1 MTTHL
6 YYKVP
11 NDGKRN
17 SSVEQ
22 TLLEKAMKVLDK
34 NWLGHSTIPSAVLYP
49 HQWSWDSAFIS
60 IGNSYFNTGRAIQEI
75 KTLFNAQWKNGMVPH
90 IVFNESKKA
99 KPGEKVTYFPTA
111 RFYDSARVATDAPQ
125 HIKTS
130 SLTQPP
136 VHAIACYYI
145 YANASKQDDKKKAK
159 EFLKE
164 IYPKLKN
171 FHTYLLTARDPE
183 NSGQVTIFHPW
194 ESGLDNLP
202 IWDEPL
208 SRIKVQ
214 KEELPKFERLDI
226 LAVHGAKETR
236 TDDTMYN
243 KLIYLVKLMKE
254 RYHYDTLRMYKDFP
268 FKVKDI
274 VVSSILYVANQ
285 YLLKIADII
294 TENDD
299 DDDNIKSEDIHMIKE
314 WILRTEQ
321 NFFRYFT
328 PTQKLEGLEADDL
341 YDYDLIKKG
350 WIEKRTIASL
360 IPIYTGIIPKE
371 KIHVL
376 VKWID
381 HAHYCGQGNCHVA
394 ALPSTD
400 LHESYFREANY
411 WRGPIWVNTNWMIYL
426 GLLKYGYRERA
437 EQIKQGIFELALN
450 HGFREYYDPFTGQ
463 GLGGSDFSWSAAL
476 VIDMVLRRK
485 HDRAGNK
492 KNMDRFSGVIAA

>member
-1 MTTHL
+1 
-6 YYKVP
+6 VP
-11 NDGKRN
+11 NDEKGN
-17 SSVEQ
+17 PSIEQ
-22 TLLEKAMKVLDK
+22 TLLKKARNVLDK
-34 NWLGHSTIPSAVLYP
+34 NWLGHSTIPSPVLYP
-49 HQWSWDSAFIS
+49 HQWSWDSAFIA
-60 IGNSYFNTGRAIQEI
+60 IGNSYFNTDRAIQEI

-90 IVFNESKKA
+90 IVFNESKKDKA
-99 KPGEKVTYFPTA
+99 DGKVTYFPTPD
-111 RFYDSARVATDAPQ
+111 FYDSAKVTKDAPK
-125 HIKTS
+125 HVKTS
-130 SLTQPP
+130 ALTQPP

-145 YANASKQDDKKKAK
+145 YANAHRQADKKKAK

-164 IYPKLKN
+164 IYPKLRD
-171 FHTYLLTARDPE
+171 FHIYLLTARDPE

-208 SRIKVQ
+208 SRIEIQ
-214 KEELPKFERLDI
+214 KDDLPKFERLDI

-236 TDDTMYN
+236 TDEAMYA
-243 KLIYLVKLMKE
+243 KFIYLVKLMREK
-254 RYHYDTLRMYKDFP
+254 YDYNLSKMYKDFP

-274 VVSSILYVANQ
+274 VFSSILYVANS
-285 YLLKIADII
+285 YLLKILNTI
-294 TENDD
+294 TE
-299 DDDNIKSEDIHMIKE
+299 DDDNNINYNKIKDLQMIKG
-314 WILRTEQ
+314 WISKTEQ
-321 NFFRYFT
+321 NYFKYFT

-360 IPIYTGIIPKE
+360 IPIYTDIIPKE

-400 LHESYFREANY
+400 LSESYFREANY
-411 WRGPIWVNTNWMIYL
+411 WRGPVWINTNWMIYL
-426 GLLKYGYRERA
+426 GLLKYGYKKRA
-437 EQIKQGIFELALN
+437 EQIRQGIFELALN

-476 VIDMVLRRK
+476 VIDMILRR
-485 HDRAGNK
+485 GSNK
-492 KNMDRFSGVIAA
+492 NIHNRNTDTFSEVSIT